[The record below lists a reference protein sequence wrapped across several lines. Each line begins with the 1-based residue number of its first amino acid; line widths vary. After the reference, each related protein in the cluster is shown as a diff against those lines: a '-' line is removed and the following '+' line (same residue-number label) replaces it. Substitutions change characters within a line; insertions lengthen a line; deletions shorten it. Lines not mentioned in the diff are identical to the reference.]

1 MRILEII
8 REVKFLESGQGGTS
22 EGFGFVN
29 RRAGACAVPRM
40 EIVLFNDAAWRKL
53 QPYKALMELTLSVF
67 A

>member
-29 RRAGACAVPRM
+29 RRAGACAAPRIKNGIAIELRGM
-40 EIVLFNDAAWRKL
+40 ARA
-53 QPYKALMELTLSVF
+53 PALHLVV
-67 A
+67 